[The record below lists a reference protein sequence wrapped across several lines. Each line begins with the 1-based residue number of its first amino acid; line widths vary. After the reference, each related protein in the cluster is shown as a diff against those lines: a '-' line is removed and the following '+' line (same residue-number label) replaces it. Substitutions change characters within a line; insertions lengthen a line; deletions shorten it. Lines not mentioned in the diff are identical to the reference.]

1 MSNAPVDNAKNV
13 NVMMSVHSLLEHS
26 DNYFDTSTV
35 YGNIAEMSKIIK

>member
-13 NVMMSVHSLLEHS
+13 NVMMSVHSLLDHS

-35 YGNIAEMSKIIK
+35 YGNMSKIIK